1 MVIVVYAFSRI
12 HFGQSFENAF
22 WDGKVITFGDG
33 QSKFYPLVS
42 MDIMAHE
49 LGHGFTEQHSGLV
62 YAGQPGKVD
71 LYKMLEK
78 IKWILLHYHSLQI
91 TDCPKK
97 LCNAQTYAEYLFEY
111 SERPP
116 K

>member
-1 MVIVVYAFSRI
+1 MYAFSRI